1 MATTAHISQDVI
13 AENRGSRYRGLLL
26 EVLLVGLGYLIYSQ
40 VRGLAGGRVVDAF
53 GNAYRI
59 VTLEQDLGIF
69 AELAVQAA
77 VLPHDAL
84 VQFFNLVYFYGL
96 FPLLL
101 PTAIWLYFR
110 RPRIYS
116 LARNAFLVSG
126 TIAVCF
132 YLVLPTAPPRLL
144 SMGFID
150 TLTMLGG
157 GLTPTYN
164 SVPGINHFA
173 ALPSMHVGW
182 NFLTAVALYLALSGV
197 RGRSLVLLLPVMMF
211 VSTVVTGNHY
221 FVDGALGIAVAGAG
235 LLVAVKIQ
243 KLSEGFRLS
252 RRVQAPSSS

>member
-40 VRGLAGGRVVDAF
+40 VRGLAGDRVVDAF
-53 GNAYRI
+53 ANAYRI
-59 VTLEQDLGIF
+59 VTFEQDLGIF
-69 AELAVQAA
+69 TELAWQAA

-144 SMGFID
+144 K
-150 TLTMLGG
+150 
-157 GLTPTYN
+157 
-164 SVPGINHFA
+164 H
-173 ALPSMHVGW
+173 
-182 NFLTAVALYLALSGV
+182 GV
-197 RGRSLVLLLPVMMF
+197 HRYAHHAR
-211 VSTVVTGNHY
+211 
-221 FVDGALGIAVAGAG
+221 
-235 LLVAVKIQ
+235 
-243 KLSEGFRLS
+243 
-252 RRVQAPSSS
+252 